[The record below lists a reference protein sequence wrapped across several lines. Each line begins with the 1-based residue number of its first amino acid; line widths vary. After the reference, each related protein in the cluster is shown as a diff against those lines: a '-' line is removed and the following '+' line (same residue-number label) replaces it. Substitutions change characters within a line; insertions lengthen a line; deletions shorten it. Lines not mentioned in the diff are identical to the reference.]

1 MNEKTENNITPIL
14 EERGKQWYC
23 PHFFS
28 ISGLQVGCRKGI
40 WPMICHEGCPYA
52 QWVEYTM
59 TSTSI
64 GVPSETEEKTPEE
77 ENVEHYIKYV
87 FGMEGLKKG
96 YNLVEVY
103 DIDGHLC
110 IGKEIEDAIAAYKEF
125 YPTGVIKKITKVFGE
140 GDKVG
145 NAIMLKEKS

>member
-1 MNEKTENNITPIL
+1 MSEQTTYSTAPIL
-14 EERGKQWYC
+14 EEKGLQWYC
-23 PHFFS
+23 PNHFS
-28 ISGLQVGCRKGI
+28 ISGHQYGCMKGI
-40 WPMICHEGCPYA
+40 WPLQCHKGCPYE

-64 GVPSETEEKTPEE
+64 GVPSETEEKTSEE

-145 NAIMLKEKS
+145 NAIMLKEKP

>member
-1 MNEKTENNITPIL
+1 MSEQTTYSTVPVL
-14 EERGKQWYC
+14 EEKGKQWYC
-23 PHFFS
+23 PNYFS

-40 WPMICHEGCPYA
+40 WPMKCHEGCPYG

-77 ENVEHYIKYV
+77 ENVEHYIKYYCD
-87 FGMEGLKKG
+87 MEGLREG

-110 IGKEIEDAIAAYKEF
+110 VGNEIEDAIAAYKSF
-125 YPTGVIKKITKVFGE
+125 YPTAIIKKITKVFGE

-145 NAIMLKEKS
+145 NAIMLKEK